1 MEYDNVIRLTN
12 NEIFNC
18 LKLYKEGR
26 VEYYDKIV
34 VASIPFIRRLIYNC
48 FGYTIEKRKSLN
60 YDDLVEVGITG
71 IMLAIDNYD
80 LSRKTNFYNYA
91 SYYVRSEV
99 KRYIKQERINIV
111 SLDELNEKLSERG
124 KGLMSNFDL
133 ENNYLKKEILVVLQ
147 DVLNT
152 LDLDTKNMILDYFG
166 FSGAKLNLHDIS
178 SKYNISYANASRII
192 RMTLYK
198 LRLKMNNNGY
208 YDRIK

>member
-1 MEYDNVIRLTN
+1 MEYDNVIKLTN
-12 NEIFNC
+12 KEILNC
-18 LKLYKEGR
+18 LKLYRDGK
-26 VEYYDKIV
+26 VEYYNKII
-34 VASIPFIRRLIYNC
+34 VASIPFVRRLIYSC
-48 FGYTIEKRKSLN
+48 FGYTIEKRESLN

-80 LSRKTNFYNYA
+80 LSRRTNFYNYA

-99 KRYIKQERINIV
+99 KKYIKHEIINVV

-147 DVLNT
+147 DVLNA
-152 LDLDTKNMILDYFG
+152 LDPTTKNMILDYFG
-166 FSGAKLNLHDIS
+166 FNECKLNLYDIS
-178 SKYNISYANASRII
+178 AKYDITYANASRII
-192 RMTLYK
+192 RIALYK
-198 LRLKMNNNGY
+198 LRLKMNANEY